1 MQNLQRSAL
10 NRLLSVRR
18 LNRMLSTNTSLV
30 GQGMDAAELL
40 NHLYA
45 DLITSP
51 KTLDLSQKSLQL
63 HFATQLRELLE
74 EDKLNP
80 SVKAEIKGM
89 LYKLEKFAKKEKQ
102 DG

>member
-1 MQNLQRSAL
+1 MDKQIISEIKGEGGLINLQNLQRSAL

-51 KTLDLSQKSLQL
+51 KTLDLSQKRLQL
-63 HFATQLRELLE
+63 HFARNLE
-74 EDKLNP
+74 N
-80 SVKAEIKGM
+80 
-89 LYKLEKFAKKEKQ
+89 Y
-102 DG
+102 

>member
-1 MQNLQRSAL
+1 
-10 NRLLSVRR
+10 
-18 LNRMLSTNTSLV
+18 
-30 GQGMDAAELL
+30 MDAAELL

-89 LYKLEKFAKKEKQ
+89 LYKLEKFAKKKSKTANQSNKNHFNYLKEITQ
-102 DG
+102 TE